1 MKHKPWRMALTDLA
15 VTLISLALGLVLVFP
30 IVYGMLGAFKTSAEF
45 LAVPPRLLP
54 VSFLNFSNFEAA
66 LDIAPFP
73 RFALNSLAVS
83 LMGTAV
89 RLLFAVL
96 AAYAFAFYDFK
107 GKNALFFL
115 LLATLMLPADTLLV
129 TNYLTV
135 SRMKLLDTYLGM
147 AITSFVSASQMFMLR
162 QSFRTV
168 PRALREA
175 AALDG
180 CGDVRFLSTILL
192 PVSTPILITLSAQ
205 SFVTLWNTY
214 LWPLLVTN
222 KADMRTI
229 QVGITMLTSP
239 DSSNH
244 PLVLAGVTLSLLPS
258 FIMFA
263 VLQRSVK
270 ISMLSGSLVG

>member
-15 VTLISLALGLVLVFP
+15 VTLTSLALGLVLVFP
-30 IVYGMLGAFKTSAEF
+30 IVYGVLGAFKTSAEF

-135 SRMKLLDTYLGM
+135 SRMTAGHLPGHGHHQLCQRRD
-147 AITSFVSASQMFMLR
+147 VH
-162 QSFRTV
+162 
-168 PRALREA
+168 A
-175 AALDG
+175 AAKLRG
-180 CGDVRFLSTILL
+180 APGAARKRRWTAAATFGFCPRSCC
-192 PVSTPILITLSAQ
+192 P
-205 SFVTLWNTY
+205 
-214 LWPLLVTN
+214 
-222 KADMRTI
+222 
-229 QVGITMLTSP
+229 SP
-239 DSSNH
+239 R
-244 PLVLAGVTLSLLPS
+244 PS
-258 FIMFA
+258 
-263 VLQRSVK
+263 
-270 ISMLSGSLVG
+270 